1 MESLHVLLE
10 VGISLHV
17 VLLKNE
23 ANELDLFLKKESSTY
38 VFTKSLFVEVAGA
51 FHFAV
56 IVGALS
62 ILIKLK
68 WSLT

>member
-23 ANELDLFLKKESSTY
+23 DSESDLIRKKLSNLH
-38 VFTKSLFVEVAGA
+38 VHGGA
-51 FHFAV
+51 
-56 IVGALS
+56 IR
-62 ILIKLK
+62 
-68 WSLT
+68 